1 MRAPTTR
8 TVGLDVSVRNVG
20 VSLGRTPVLIDASF
34 DAAPGEWVGMIGP
47 NGAGKSTLLRAIV
60 GLLPHSG
67 TVSIGG
73 SHLEDRNERAR
84 TVAFVPQSPVL
95 PPGMTVGEYVL
106 LGRTAHL
113 SWLGRE
119 SSTDRDATIEALE
132 RLDLGRFVDRDVTA
146 LSGGEVQRVSLAR
159 AIASACP
166 VLLLDEPTSALDIGH
181 QIAVL
186 EMVDELQAVDGLT
199 VISAMHDLTSA
210 GRFADRLLLLSCG
223 SVVAFGP
230 PPDVLTEDLLSEFY
244 QTPVTTMTGPDGSVV
259 VVPLRTTSAG
269 APASPSTPTNQG
281 DHHV

>member
-1 MRAPTTR
+1 MRGTT
-8 TVGLDVSVRNVG
+8 TTLGLDVSVQGIG
-20 VSLGRTPVLIDASF
+20 VTLGRTPVLIDAGF

-60 GLLPHSG
+60 GLVAHTGS
-67 TVSIGG
+67 VRIGG
-73 SHLEDRNERAR
+73 QTQERRDRAR

-119 SSTDRDATIEALE
+119 SSADRDAAIEALE

-186 EMVDELQAVDGLT
+186 EMVDELRSQDGLT

-223 SVVAFGP
+223 SVAAFGP
-230 PPDVLTEDLLSEFY
+230 TAEVLTEELLSTYY
-244 QTPVTTMTGPDGSVV
+244 QTPVTVMTAPDGSVV
-259 VVPLRTTSAG
+259 VVPLRSSA
-269 APASPSTPTNQG
+269 PKQG
-281 DHHV
+281 DQP